1 MDDFLSLDFLPS
13 TPERDDTSSS
23 QTCSELESQLFPEAV
38 LFDYEHNATS
48 TGHFYCV
55 IA

>member
-1 MDDFLSLDFLPS
+1 MDDFLSLDMLSSSPAY
-13 TPERDDTSSS
+13 DDTSTS
-23 QTCSELESQLFPEAV
+23 CSETWTQSLPEGIP
-38 LFDYEHNATS
+38 FDYEHNATS